1 MTKTME
7 LKQKSERCFHLQLTN
22 ECNAREMSE
31 MMTNKAQDTPGA
43 YENYGNGK
51 ERENSSGVMELS
63 QAHIIDLMHAVS
75 FISFKGNA
83 Q

>member
-1 MTKTME
+1 M
-7 LKQKSERCFHLQLTN
+7 QVTN

-31 MMTNKAQDTPGA
+31 MMTNKAQGA
-43 YENYGNGK
+43 LDAQGNDGDGT

-75 FISFKGNA
+75 FVSFKANK